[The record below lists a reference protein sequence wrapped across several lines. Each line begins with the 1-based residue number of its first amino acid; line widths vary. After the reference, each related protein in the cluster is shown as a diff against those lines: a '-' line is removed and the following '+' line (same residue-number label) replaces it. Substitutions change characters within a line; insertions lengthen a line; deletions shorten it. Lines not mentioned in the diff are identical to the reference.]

1 MVLLSWVAKNIASG
15 LVLVVKS
22 SSNDASRLT
31 FWLSNTVVLREIIVQ
46 TFGISHQ
53 FTPSMMNL
61 SMNGGAKKLDGKS
74 MTMLWR
80 NSYNGMQ
87 AKFAARQMPDDWQET
102 STLLATLEKIESWIF
117 SRIVE
122 TIWWQVNV
130 CLRMCPLSAGGHE
143 CGCLPILAKL
153 VMEQCVARLNVA
165 MFNAILRESS
175 SEIPTD
181 SISDPIVDPKVLP
194 IPVGDLSF
202 GSGAQLKNS
211 VRA

>member
-1 MVLLSWVAKNIASG
+1 MATIAA
-15 LVLVVKS
+15 L
-22 SSNDASRLT
+22 RLT

-122 TIWWQVNV
+122 TIWWQALTPHMQKRVEGSSTPKAGRV
-130 CLRMCPLSAGGHE
+130 LCPTL
-143 CGCLPILAKL
+143 
-153 VMEQCVARLNVA
+153 
-165 MFNAILRESS
+165 
-175 SEIPTD
+175 
-181 SISDPIVDPKVLP
+181 
-194 IPVGDLSF
+194 GD
-202 GSGAQLKNS
+202 QQ
-211 VRA
+211 

>member
-1 MVLLSWVAKNIASG
+1 MATIAA
-15 LVLVVKS
+15 L
-22 SSNDASRLT
+22 RLT

-130 CLRMCPLSAGGHE
+130 CLRH
-143 CGCLPILAKL
+143 
-153 VMEQCVARLNVA
+153 
-165 MFNAILRESS
+165 
-175 SEIPTD
+175 
-181 SISDPIVDPKVLP
+181 
-194 IPVGDLSF
+194 
-202 GSGAQLKNS
+202 
-211 VRA
+211 

>member
-1 MVLLSWVAKNIASG
+1 MNVTFSTRTSCRSNLILPFLLWWDQSDTKWPRTADDDDDMATIAA
-15 LVLVVKS
+15 L
-22 SSNDASRLT
+22 RLT

-122 TIWWQVNV
+122 TIWWQV
-130 CLRMCPLSAGGHE
+130 
-143 CGCLPILAKL
+143 
-153 VMEQCVARLNVA
+153 MEQCVARLNVA